1 MKVRF
6 IIEMAKDGGFT
17 CYTKQ
22 EFDGFAL
29 YGYGDT
35 VTETKEDCI
44 ASYLEMKEILES
56 EGKTVPEIEF
66 EWQYDLASFF
76 NYFKCLN
83 ISEVARMA
91 GINASLLR
99 RYKTGDGTVSQK
111 TYDKIQSCIH
121 RIGTELTAARLQ

>member
-1 MKVRF
+1 MNVRF

-22 EFDGFAL
+22 EFEGFAL

-35 VTETKEDCI
+35 VAETKEDCL
-44 ASYLEMKEILES
+44 ASYQEMREIMKE
-56 EGKTVPEIEF
+56 EGIQIPDIDF

-76 NYFKCLN
+76 NYFRCLN
-83 ISEVARMA
+83 VSEIARMA

-99 RYKTGDGTVSQK
+99 GYKTGERTASQK
-111 TYDKIQSCIH
+111 TYDKIQECI
-121 RIGTELTAARLQ
+121 RKIGMELTEAKFQ